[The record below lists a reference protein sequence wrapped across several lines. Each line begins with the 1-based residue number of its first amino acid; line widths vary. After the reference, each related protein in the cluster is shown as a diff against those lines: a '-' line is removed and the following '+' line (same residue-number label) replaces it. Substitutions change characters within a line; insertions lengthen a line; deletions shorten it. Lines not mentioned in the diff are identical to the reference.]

1 MASFK
6 KHNMNKEYQEFLNSK
21 QKAHIP
27 SGFDVELNDLNKSMF
42 DFQKFIVKRALKAG
56 KYAIFA
62 DCGLGKTLMQLEWA
76 NRVNKET
83 NKPVLILAPLA
94 VAGQTIKEGAKFHID
109 VCKYDGSNAPIQI
122 SNYEQLENIDYS
134 IFSGVV
140 LDESSILKNF
150 EGATKK
156 LILDLFAKTPY
167 KLACTATPSPNDPM
181 ELGNHSEFLDV
192 MSRNEMLAMYFV
204 HDGGETAKWRLKGH
218 ATKLFYQFIGSWA
231 IMLNKPADIG
241 FDMMG
246 YDLPTLNLIERQIV
260 TPKRDNGSLFND
272 AIISATNFNA
282 ELRLTKK
289 ERLEEVVKIVNSRPD
304 ENFIIW
310 IKQNEEGEMLK
321 KLLPEAV
328 EVKGADSN
336 EWKEK
341 HLLGFAEN
349 KFRILI
355 SKTKI
360 ASFGMNYQN
369 CRNQIFASLDFSFEG
384 LYQAIRRSYRF
395 GQKNEVNIYLITTD
409 TMANVKQSI
418 DTKQKQFEVMQDEM
432 SQAVNANLNGKL
444 MKTADFDLTE
454 EKNEW
459 YHIKRGDCVQLIT
472 ELENESVGLSVFSPP
487 FAELYTYSSH
497 LEDMGNSKNYTEF
510 LTQFGF
516 LIKELHRVLISG
528 RNVAVHC
535 MDLPIQKGKEG
546 FIGLRDFSGMILKAF
561 EDAGFIYASRVTIWK
576 DPVVEMQRTKAL
588 GLLHKQVKKDSTMS
602 RVGIPDYVMIF
613 RKDGERLNPVTN
625 TDLPVDLWQKYASPV
640 WMDID
645 YGNTLQGFRNGRE
658 ENDEKHICPL
668 QLDTIERLIHLYT
681 NKGDTVFTPFMG
693 IGSEVYQAVK
703 MERKGIGFELKES
716 YFALAKANV
725 KMAVGAKAQIQL
737 TF

>member
-1 MASFK
+1 
-6 KHNMNKEYQEFLNSK
+6 MNDYLKFLEGK
-21 QKAHIP
+21 QKTHVL
-27 SGFDVELNDLNKSMF
+27 SGFDVNENELNGYMF
-42 DFQKFIVKRALKAG
+42 PFQKFIVKRSLKAG
-56 KYAIFA
+56 KYAVFA

-76 NRVNKET
+76 NRVNKHT

-94 VAGQTIKEGAKFHID
+94 VSGQTIKEGEKFGINI
-109 VCKYDGSNAPIQI
+109 CKYDGSEAPIQI
-122 SNYEQLENIDYS
+122 INYEQLDNIDCS
-134 IFSGVV
+134 LFSGIV

-150 EGATKK
+150 EGQTKK
-156 LILDLFAKTPY
+156 LIIESFADTPY

-181 ELGNHSEFLDV
+181 ELGNHAEFLDV

-218 ATKLFYQFIGSWA
+218 ATKLFYQFVGSWA
-231 IMLNKPADIG
+231 IMLNKPHDIG
-241 FDMMG
+241 FEMQG
-246 YDLPTLNLIERQIV
+246 YHLPSLNLLEWQII

-272 AIISATNFNA
+272 AIISATNFNQ
-282 ELRLTKK
+282 ELRLTKV
-289 ERLEEVVKIVNSRPD
+289 ERLDEAAKIVNDSD

-310 IKQNEEGEMLK
+310 IKQNEEGEALK
-321 KLLPEAV
+321 KLIPGAV
-328 EVKGADSN
+328 EVKGSDSP
-336 EWKEK
+336 EYKEK
-341 HLLGFAEN
+341 MLLGFANNEY
-349 KFRILI
+349 RVLI
-355 SKTKI
+355 TKTKI
-360 ASFGMNYQN
+360 AQFGLNYQN

-418 DTKQKQFEVMQDEM
+418 DQKQKQFEIMQDEM
-432 SQAVNANLNGKL
+432 SKAVNANLSGKI
-444 MKTADFDLTE
+444 MASADYDTE
-454 EKNEW
+454 EVKNDQ
-459 YHIKRGDCVQLIT
+459 YFIKRGDCVQLIKDIKD
-472 ELENESVGLSVFSPP
+472 ESIGLSVFSPP
-487 FAELYTYSSH
+487 FAELYTYSNH
-497 LEDMGNSKNYTEF
+497 LEDMGNSKDYNEF

-516 LIKELHRVLISG
+516 LIKELNRVMMQG

-561 EDAGFIYASRVTIWK
+561 EEAGFIYHSRVTIWK

-613 RKDGERLNPVTN
+613 RKDGERVNPVTN
-625 TDLPVDLWQKYASPV
+625 TDIPVDLWQKYASPV

-645 YGNTLQGFRNGRE
+645 YGNTLQGYRNGRDD
-658 ENDEKHICPL
+658 NDEKHICPL
-668 QLDTIERLIHLYT
+668 QLDTIERLIHLYS

-693 IGSEVYQAVK
+693 IGSEVFQAVK
-703 MERKGIGFELKES
+703 MDRYGIGFELKES
-716 YFALAKANV
+716 YFDLAKSNLAACISS
-725 KMAVGAKAQIQL
+725 KRQL
-737 TF
+737 VLM